1 MSPNDIYHTCAQ
13 ETIRTRGS
21 TSNLFATLSDPT
33 RSAPAPSQTPDELP
47 VMCVPSFSSGKKFP
61 KTSSRNWP
69 TVANIFIYVL
79 AVIPF
84 VMELQIDQFKAL
96 TTQIRDNTCTK
107 VILPAVTTPSTS
119 NTGFRL
125 ASCSAVESGRGC
137 SSASIVLDRMPSIT
151 YTVSNSKQAAV
162 LVT

>member
-1 MSPNDIYHTCAQ
+1 M
-13 ETIRTRGS
+13 
-21 TSNLFATLSDPT
+21 LFIIPVPKK
-33 RSAPAPSQTPDELP
+33 RSGPEVQLLTHLLRSLILREVHRLHHKCQMNCLL
-47 VMCVPSFSSGKKFP
+47 MCVSRFSSGKEFP

-96 TTQIRDNTCTK
+96 TTQIHNNTCTK
-107 VILPAVTTPSTS
+107 VILPAVTTPSAS

-137 SSASIVLDRMPSIT
+137 SSVSIVLDRMPSFT

>member
-1 MSPNDIYHTCAQ
+1 MLRGGVNKSTHPIKFSHNSNLATAATHSQSINMTAVILLPTLMSPNDTYHTCAQ

-84 VMELQIDQFKAL
+84 VMELQ
-96 TTQIRDNTCTK
+96 
-107 VILPAVTTPSTS
+107 
-119 NTGFRL
+119 
-125 ASCSAVESGRGC
+125 
-137 SSASIVLDRMPSIT
+137 
-151 YTVSNSKQAAV
+151 
-162 LVT
+162 